1 MNNYIFRE
9 YDDDRIIIRNLYGS
23 THEFDRLTLDKFHLM
38 MLDEGEMTVDVNRR
52 IFNLKSQSTL
62 HLHPGD
68 KIRYLQ
74 IKKEVKGYHLIFS
87 TEFQNEIR
95 TSRKSPINLQLKKQY
110 PYQEFNDDDYE
121 LLVGSIRRLKR
132 YIADETHT
140 YRSIVIKNVVHNL
153 LLDISDRRRKDHGN
167 HMEQATHKDV
177 ILERFKSLI
186 VGHCNEHH
194 NVSWYSDVMMITPDY
209 LSKITRESLGKS
221 ARTMITE
228 RIISNAKFMM
238 QQSNMSLK
246 EISSR
251 LNFPDQSSFG
261 RFFKSFTGVSPKEF
275 RNSLNQPST
284 V

>member
-1 MNNYIFRE
+1 M
-9 YDDDRIIIRNLYGS
+9 
-23 THEFDRLTLDKFHLM
+23 
-38 MLDEGEMTVDVNRR
+38 
-52 IFNLKSQSTL
+52 
-62 HLHPGD
+62 
-68 KIRYLQ
+68 
-74 IKKEVKGYHLIFS
+74 
-87 TEFQNEIR
+87 
-95 TSRKSPINLQLKKQY
+95 
-110 PYQEFNDDDYE
+110 
-121 LLVGSIRRLKR
+121 
-132 YIADETHT
+132 
-140 YRSIVIKNVVHNL
+140 VHNL

-186 VGHCNEHH
+186 TGHCNEHH

-228 RIISNAKFMM
+228 SIISNAKFMM